1 MPRFP
6 SRNEIESEARSAI
19 KNAKSKAAERR
30 KQSVAQ
36 AKATLLA
43 ESQLATLVDNGSRL
57 SEQGIY
63 QIQVGNAAKLL
74 KSILKKSGFTIT
86 DPGHH
91 VSAGDAFER
100 LLDRFPKLKM
110 SFGMC
115 SNEARHQVRHEIQEW
130 LLEVDSDG
138 ILELDDDSQNNNDPS
153 VVITLHEFANQ
164 FVGII
169 NGICYLEEDT
179 IGYVTDGLK
188 ELLVVANT
196 ASSTLQR
203 ELPAPDIEFIEGD
216 GIQFMASWDR
226 APRTDQYPTLPASVL
241 KWIAGDGAQVLALI
255 QRQIRLAARAG
266 KRSLSLEF
274 GVADGK
280 YWRLR
285 QEGNLIPLQSDFRTV
300 EAALQIWEYETRTEK
315 SKGSTTLIVTLVQS

>member
-6 SRNEIESEARSAI
+6 NRDEIESEARSAI
-19 KNAKSKAAERR
+19 EHVKSEAAERR

-43 ESQLATLVDNGSRL
+43 ESQLATIVDIGSRL
-57 SEQGIY
+57 SEQGKH
-63 QIQVGNAAKLL
+63 QIQVGNAAELL
-74 KSILKKSGFTIT
+74 ELILKKSGFTVT
-86 DPGHH
+86 NPGHH
-91 VSAGDAFER
+91 VSARDAFKR

-110 SFGMC
+110 SFEIC
-115 SNEARHQVRHEIQEW
+115 SNETQRQIRHEVQEW
-130 LLEVDSDG
+130 LLGVSFDNIFVD
-138 ILELDDDSQNNNDPS
+138 EEDSQNNNVPP
-153 VVITLHEFANQ
+153 VLITLHEFTGE

-169 NGICYLEEDT
+169 NSIYHLEEDT
-179 IGYVTDGLK
+179 TGYVDDGLK
-188 ELLVVANT
+188 ELLIEATT

-226 APRTDQYPTLPASVL
+226 APRTDQYPKLPASVL
-241 KWIAGDGAQVLALI
+241 KWIAGDGVQVLALI
-255 QRQIRLAARAG
+255 QKQIRLAARAG

-274 GVADGK
+274 GLADGK

-285 QEGNLIPLQSDFRTV
+285 QDGNLIPLQSDFRTI
-300 EAALQIWEYETRTEK
+300 ESALQIWEYETRTEK